1 MPQERPAT
9 ATATPRPK
17 TAGRAGT
24 SSANR
29 TGSTRAS
36 KSTTTAIT
44 SVSASDAESQYEPDL
59 EPIKKLV
66 VHQLALDLL
75 AQAFSADLRDSQFH
89 AKLQH
94 IKGLFY
100 KRQFLEIFNGDPTLL
115 PIYSARYIPYR
126 TLAYLELIY
135 RVAPL
140 RTAIADAPR
149 PHAVLLGGG
158 AGSELAAILHSRTQ
172 YENDHGKNQQRHLT
186 VTTVDIGDY
195 SSVLL
200 RIEAAFVPTPSTTY
214 SSSFSVGNLLDP
226 TFPLPVTDATVV
238 TLFFTLNELFAQ
250 SKAGAM
256 AFLQRLIAALPRD
269 AILVVADSAGSF
281 SDLTIGSREYK
292 ITVLL
297 DMMRGL
303 RRVAGAD
310 SLWFRFI
317 PELRYPHKLENM
329 RYFWRVYAVD
339 QTVAS
344 VEAKKSATAP
354 ATGRVGGEARGRR
367 E

>member
-1 MPQERPAT
+1 MPQGRPAT
-9 ATATPRPK
+9 ATATSRPR

-24 SSANR
+24 SSTSR
-29 TGSTRAS
+29 TGSARSS
-36 KSTTTAIT
+36 KSTTAAIS
-44 SVSASDAESQYEPDL
+44 SVSTGDADTQYEPDL

-75 AQAFSADLRDSQFH
+75 AQAFSADLRDLNSM
-89 AKLQH
+89 
-94 IKGLFY
+94 
-100 KRQFLEIFNGDPTLL
+100 PT
-115 PIYSARYIPYR
+115 
-126 TLAYLELIY
+126 
-135 RVAPL
+135 
-140 RTAIADAPR
+140 
-149 PHAVLLGGG
+149 
-158 AGSELAAILHSRTQ
+158 ILHSRTQ
-172 YENDHGKNQQRHLT
+172 YESDHGKSPQRHLT

-195 SSVLL
+195 TSVLS
-200 RIEAAFVPTPSTTY
+200 RIETAFAPTPSTTY
-214 SSSFSVGNLLDP
+214 KSSFSVGNLLDS
-226 TFPLPVTDATVV
+226 TFPLPVGEATVV

-317 PELRYPHKLENM
+317 PELRYPFKLENM

-339 QTVAS
+339 RPVGS
-344 VEAKKSATAP
+344 VEAKITA
-354 ATGRVGGEARGRR
+354 AAGAGGVGGEGAERR
-367 E
+367 V

>member
-1 MPQERPAT
+1 MPQGRPAT
-9 ATATPRPK
+9 ATATSRPR

-24 SSANR
+24 SSTSR
-29 TGSTRAS
+29 TGSARS
-36 KSTTTAIT
+36 SISTTAAIS
-44 SVSASDAESQYEPDL
+44 SVSTGNADTQYEPDL

-75 AQAFSADLRDSQFH
+75 AQAFSADLRDPQFH

-100 KRQFLEIFNGDPTLL
+100 ERQFLEIFNGDPTLL

-126 TLAYLELIY
+126 TLAYLELIH

-140 RTAIADAPR
+140 RSAIVDAPR

-172 YENDHGKNQQRHLT
+172 YESDHGKSPQRHLT

-195 SSVLL
+195 TSVLS
-200 RIEAAFVPTPSTTY
+200 RIETAFAPTPSTTY
-214 SSSFSVGNLLDP
+214 KSSFSVGNLLDS
-226 TFPLPVTDATVV
+226 TFPLPVGDATVV

-339 QTVAS
+339 QTIAS
-344 VEAKKSATAP
+344 VEAKKSPVMAGA
-354 ATGRVGGEARGRR
+354 GEVSGEGAERRG
-367 E
+367 

>member
-1 MPQERPAT
+1 MPQGRPAT
-9 ATATPRPK
+9 ATATSRPR
-17 TAGRAGT
+17 AAARAGT
-24 SSANR
+24 SGANR
-29 TGSTRAS
+29 TGSARAS
-36 KSTTTAIT
+36 KSTTTAIST
-44 SVSASDAESQYEPDL
+44 SDADTQYEPDV

-75 AQAFSADLRDSQFH
+75 AQAFSADLRDPQFH

-100 KRQFLEIFNGDPTLL
+100 ERQFLEIFNGDPTLL

-126 TLAYLELIY
+126 TLAYLELIH

-140 RTAIADAPR
+140 RAAIVDAPR

-172 YENDHGKNQQRHLT
+172 YENDHGKNQQRHLK

-195 SSVLL
+195 SSVLS
-200 RIEAAFVPTPSTTY
+200 RIETAFAPNSSTTY
-214 SSSFSVGNLLDP
+214 TSSFSVGNLLDP
-226 TFPLPVTDATVV
+226 AFPLPVADAMVV

-281 SDLTIGSREYK
+281 SDLMIGSREYK

-339 QTVAS
+339 RPVGSA
-344 VEAKKSATAP
+344 EAKKSATA
-354 ATGRVGGEARGRR
+354 AGAGGAGGAGAERR
-367 E
+367 A